1 MEMKMNISNLNE
13 YIGIPNPVSREDFER
28 VDKEKAEFEN
38 YGALLSSYAG
48 NHIINRRNPK
58 IRPYFSN
65 VSSVKEALEEWVKST
80 NKRMKS
86 YRKTY
91 TVFEDLIFWVDST
104 GDIYCSSDVKK
115 IRAVLRRKL
124 YRRRAFRVP
133 FSEEGSEFRK
143 NIYNDLNTGLL
154 TWCLF

>member
-28 VDKEKAEFEN
+28 VNQEKKEYAN
-38 YGALLSSYAG
+38 YGDLLSSYAG
-48 NHIINRRNPK
+48 NHIINRKNNR

-86 YRKTY
+86 FNKTY
-91 TVFEDLIFWVDST
+91 TVDEDLIFWIDEKGGIFASPN
-104 GDIYCSSDVKK
+104 VKK
-115 IRAVLRRKL
+115 TKAVLRRKF
-124 YRRRAFRVP
+124 YRKKDFRVP
-133 FSEEGSEFRK
+133 FSEEGEGFRD
-143 NIYNDLNTGLL
+143 NIYNDISTNRVT
-154 TWCLF
+154 

>member
-1 MEMKMNISNLNE
+1 MNISNLNK

-28 VDKEKAEFEN
+28 VNKEKEEYEN
-38 YGALLSSYAG
+38 YGGLLASYAS
-48 NHIINRRNPK
+48 NHIINRKNYM
-58 IRPYFSN
+58 IRQYFIN

-86 YRKTY
+86 FYKTY
-91 TVFEDLIFWVDST
+91 TVFEDLIFWIDST

-115 IRAVLRRKL
+115 IRAVLRGKL

-133 FSEEGSEFRK
+133 FSEEGKGFRE
-143 NIYNDLNTGLL
+143 NIYNDLIARRL
-154 TWCLF
+154 T